1 MGPGATSVAEAI
13 ARMRAIEDAL
23 SASDGV
29 ACFARLYR
37 QVTEDVGQALDA
49 STFADPAYLARLD
62 VAFANLFFAAYDAAE
77 HDVAAAPSAWRPLF
91 EARSRRG
98 IAPIQFALAGMNAH
112 INRDLPVALV
122 DTSEALGVELRPDSP
137 EHADFLRVNTLLA
150 AAEARLKAGYLTGW
164 TGLLDR
170 ILHRFHRLDDVV
182 AMWDIRRA
190 RDAAWT
196 NGEALWA
203 LRQTPQLAADFLAS
217 LDRMVGLAGRG
228 LLIPSDSLLG
238 RLARRVSRLGPG
250 PSRRR

>member
-1 MGPGATSVAEAI
+1 
-13 ARMRAIEDAL
+13 MRAIEDAL
-23 SASDGV
+23 PASDGV

-37 QVTEDVGQALDA
+37 QVTEDVDAALGTT
-49 STFADPAYLARLD
+49 TFRDPAYLTRLD
-62 VAFANLFFAAYDAAE
+62 VAFANLFFAALDAAGR
-77 HDVAAAPSAWRPLF
+77 DPASAPSAWRPLF

-122 DTSEALGVELRPDSP
+122 STCEAAGIELRSSSP

-150 AAEARLKAGYLTGW
+150 AAEERLKPTYLPRWAGF
-164 TGLLDR
+164 LDR
-170 ILHRFHRLDDVV
+170 ILHRFHRIDDVV
-182 AMWDIRRA
+182 AMWDIGRA

-203 LRQTPQLAADFLAS
+203 LRGQPQLTADFVAS

-228 LLIPSDSLLG
+228 LLIPSDSFLQ
-238 RLARRVSRLGPG
+238 RLARRL
-250 PSRRR
+250 RRV